1 MISSSYFWKI
11 KWVQWKFR
19 EARSKNATGHA
30 WIFEKRLFERDP
42 LHFISQWKQK
52 SVYLSPWMLHAF
64 LAIDATLL
72 HVLFS
77 IWIGWSLMYKTEI
90 TSRLREMFLR
100 HRTYH
105 TTSWWHRV
113 AFAWP
118 PGVLLAKNSHLRV
131 AFVWSFGDTRCLH
144 DGYPRASRSRVAFL
158 TQSVNFVCP
167 SCCPRVWFGRHRV
180 AFRSHR
186 DAFGWK
192 LFCYHLRE

>member
-1 MISSSYFWKI
+1 MNLWEAIVWMWPVAFYFPMKT
-11 KWVQWKFR
+11 KK
-19 EARSKNATGHA
+19 
-30 WIFEKRLFERDP
+30 
-42 LHFISQWKQK
+42 K
-52 SVYLSPWMLHAF
+52 SVYLSPWMSHAF

-77 IWIGWSLMYKTEI
+77 IFIGWSLMYKTEI
-90 TSRLREMFLR
+90 NSRLREMFLR

-105 TTSWWHRV
+105 TTSWRHRV

-131 AFVWSFGDTRCLH
+131 AFVWSFGETRCLH

-167 SCCPRVWFGRHRV
+167 SCCPRVWFGRHLV